1 MKSMFKSIF
10 KILGIVFFTLYVC
23 LAIFVTACLLCFN
36 DQGVTEFG
44 DTSLIIVDE
53 DFSEEYRKG
62 DLLIVSKGADKGAD
76 VAVGDYVF
84 FYNPSDS
91 YVINYAAVKEVY
103 DTNGYFTFVVGN
115 DYNIYYDYYVGRNA
129 TSLSGV
135 GTVLSVL
142 ESQFGFLALIILPT
156 MIAVIFEIYA
166 IILEIIELKKEV

>member
-1 MKSMFKSIF
+1 MKSILKSFF
-10 KILGIVFFTLYVC
+10 KILGIVFLVLYVC

-53 DFSEEYRKG
+53 DLSEEYKKG
-62 DLLIVSKGADKGAD
+62 DLLIVSKGSLKGAD
-76 VAVGDYVF
+76 VSVGDYVF

-91 YVINYAAVKEVY
+91 YTVNYAEVKEVY
-103 DTNGYFTFVVGN
+103 DTNGYYTFVVGN
-115 DYNIYYDYYVGRNA
+115 NYNIYYDYYVGRNA

-135 GTVLSVL
+135 GTILSVL

-156 MIAVIFEIYA
+156 MVAIIFEIYA
-166 IILEIIELKKEV
+166 IIIEIIELKKEV